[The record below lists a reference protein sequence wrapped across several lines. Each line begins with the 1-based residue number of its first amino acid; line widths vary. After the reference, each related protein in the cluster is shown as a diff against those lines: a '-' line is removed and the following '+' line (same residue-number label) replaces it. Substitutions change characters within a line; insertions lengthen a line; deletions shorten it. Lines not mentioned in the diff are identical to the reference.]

1 MKVQMAESSP
11 IVPSESHIHSLPVFP
26 TTTSPRSFTMREF
39 FPRTLYRNTTSS
51 LNQNARNYSQTS
63 FCQCPHVLVSD
74 DDHFQNF
81 YYETLFQRSISWEEI
96 LGDKEGFRFEI
107 YTSGEDLIHR
117 YQGIQNCGCGKLA
130 LIITDY
136 EMGYKRLNG
145 VETIIQL
152 RRRGYSGSVVLR
164 TSEEKEQLM
173 KNHDNF
179 GEMLES
185 EFINSYIMKQSFK
198 EAKETIQSLIKSS
211 RY

>member
-1 MKVQMAESSP
+1 MAESSP

-26 TTTSPRSFTMREF
+26 STTSPRSFTMREF
-39 FPRTLYRNTTSS
+39 FPRTLRRNTTQNF
-51 LNQNARNYSQTS
+51 NQNYSQTS

-96 LGDKEGFRFEI
+96 LGNKEGFRFEI

-117 YQGIQNCGCGKLA
+117 YQAIQNCSCGKTV

-136 EMGYKRLNG
+136 EMGHKRLNG
-145 VETIIQL
+145 IETIEQL
-152 RRRGYSGSVVLR
+152 RRRGYGGSVVLR
-164 TSEEKEQLM
+164 TSEEREQLM
-173 KNHDNF
+173 KKHANF

-185 EFINSYIMKQSFK
+185 EFINSYITKQNFK
-198 EAKETIQSLIKSS
+198 EAKETIQNLVKL